1 MCGES
6 AGFVIKSDYGG
17 ACGLGFEKKVFFDGA
32 RAARSVFFDGARAVR
47 SVFLTVRR
55 RGAAQVGMRG
65 RGAKCFLT
73 VRGRGAAQVGMR
85 GRGAKC
91 IFDGARAGAEM
102 VIKCEMGRI
111 RF

>member
-55 RGAAQVGMRG
+55 RGA
-65 RGAKCFLT
+65 KCFLT

>member
-32 RAARSVFFDGARAVR
+32 RARCGAGENARARCEVFFDGAGARCGAGGNARARCEVFFDGARAR
-47 SVFLTVRR
+47 C
-55 RGAAQVGMRG
+55 GAGEN
-65 RGAKCFLT
+65 
-73 VRGRGAAQVGMR
+73 
-85 GRGAKC
+85 
-91 IFDGARAGAEM
+91 ARAGAEM
-102 VIKCEMGRI
+102 VIKCEMGMI

>member
-17 ACGLGFEKKVFFDGA
+17 ACGLGFEKK
-32 RAARSVFFDGARAVR
+32 VFFDGARAVR

-91 IFDGARAGAEM
+91 FLTVRGRGAAQVRM
-102 VIKCEMGRI
+102 RGRG
-111 RF
+111 RKWL

>member
-65 RGAKCFLT
+65 RGAKC
-73 VRGRGAAQVGMR
+73 
-85 GRGAKC
+85 

>member
-1 MCGES
+1 MGGES

-32 RAARSVFFDGARAVR
+32 RAARSVFFDGARAVG
-47 SVFLTVRR
+47 SGFLTVRR
-55 RGAAQVGMRG
+55 
-65 RGAKCFLT
+65 
-73 VRGRGAAQVGMR
+73 RGAAQVGMR